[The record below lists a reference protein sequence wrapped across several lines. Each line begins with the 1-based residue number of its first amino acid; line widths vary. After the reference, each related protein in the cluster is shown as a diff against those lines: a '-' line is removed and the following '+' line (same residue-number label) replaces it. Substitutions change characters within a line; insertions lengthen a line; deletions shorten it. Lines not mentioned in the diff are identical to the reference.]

1 MDNYRDEKG
10 RFIKGYKQDDVPIE
24 IRIKKANKNKESWKN
39 RDDYIM
45 DLVNQ
50 YPKIYNSWRAFMFT
64 EKGKKSGHDERWNSF
79 RTFYEDVISTY
90 KEGLILRRK
99 DRNKKWGKDNFIW
112 IKKEDEYLL
121 DERSIRIE
129 YNGENLTLKEW
140 SEKEQIPYYGIRT
153 RYYRKDKMNYSTEEV
168 IFGRKV
174 KRDSK
179 KVKDF
184 KDASQGMRAKAS
196 KMISA
201 YKCRDKKNGF
211 DKVCDITIEW
221 MVENIFKSKCV
232 YCGDTCRLGCDR
244 IDNTKGHTMDNVVP
258 CCIECN
264 QARNNKFTHEE
275 MFTLGKAIAEI
286 KKRRKMI

>member
-10 RFIKGYKQDDVPIE
+10 RFINGYKQDDVPIE

-64 EKGKKSGHDERWNSF
+64 EKEKKAGHDERWNSF
-79 RTFYEDVISTY
+79 RTFYE
-90 KEGLILRRK
+90 
-99 DRNKKWGKDNFIW
+99 
-112 IKKEDEYLL
+112 
-121 DERSIRIE
+121 
-129 YNGENLTLKEW
+129 
-140 SEKEQIPYYGIRT
+140 
-153 RYYRKDKMNYSTEEV
+153 
-168 IFGRKV
+168 KV

-179 KVKDF
+179 TVKDF

-232 YCGDTCRLGCDR
+232 YRGDTYRLGCDR

-286 KKRRKMI
+286 KQKRKMI